1 LSFGIQP
8 FSTNGFSSIGET
20 EFVDVTTVVG
30 TGAVGSVSVDFSSRP
45 IVTGVA
51 STSAVGSA
59 TVGFGSSVSVTG
71 LAGTGAVGSVTTSF
85 TAVMFPTG
93 VSGTGHIG
101 DDETV
106 NVWANMVPST
116 TTTWIEIAA

>member
-1 LSFGIQP
+1 MSFGIQP

-30 TGAVGSVSVDFSSRP
+30 TGAVGSVSIDLSTRAL
-45 IVTGVA
+45 VTGLA
-51 STSAVGSA
+51 GTGAVGSA
-59 TVGFGSSVSVTG
+59 TVAFGSSVSVTG
-71 LAGTGAVGSVTTSF
+71 LAGTGSVGSVTTSF
-85 TAVMFPTG
+85 TAVIFPTG
-93 VSGTGHIG
+93 VSGTGHIA

>member
-1 LSFGIQP
+1 MSFGIQP

-30 TGAVGSVSVDFSSRP
+30 TGAVGSTSIDLSTRALT
-45 IVTGVA
+45 TGVA
-51 STSAVGSA
+51 GTSAVGSVA
-59 TVGFGSSVSVTG
+59 VVFGSSIPVTG
-71 LAGTGAVGSVTTSF
+71 LAGTSSVGSVTTTF
-85 TAVMFPTG
+85 TAVIFPTG
-93 VSGTGHIG
+93 VSGTGHIA
-101 DDETV
+101 DDRTV

>member
-1 LSFGIQP
+1 MSFGIQP

-30 TGAVGSVSVDFSSRP
+30 TGAVGS
-45 IVTGVA
+45 
-51 STSAVGSA
+51 A
-59 TVGFGSSVSVTG
+59 TVAFGSSASVTG
-71 LAGTGAVGSVTTSF
+71 LAGTGSVGSVTTSF
-85 TAVMFPTG
+85 TAVIFPTG
-93 VSGTGHIG
+93 VSGTGHIA